1 MILAFRTMVV
11 GNPNGTGTILQ
22 NDINKIILWADKW
35 LVRYNPSKSESL
47 MTSKKNDVP
56 IKKNESG

>member
-47 MTSKKNDVP
+47 MTSKK
-56 IKKNESG
+56 K